1 MHRTAVNLQVA
12 ASRLNLLRR
21 VPPQGAGAQFQL
33 QKALGRGDQ
42 TGVVLESRGNLLKA
56 GKLLRQQAESQ
67 LNLHKFAAPVGD
79 LIKEILCD

>member
-1 MHRTAVNLQVA
+1 MTESCVNPLKTAA
-12 ASRLNLLRR
+12 R
-21 VPPQGAGAQFQL
+21 QGAGAQFQL

-67 LNLHKFAAPVGD
+67 LNLYTFSAPIGG
-79 LIKEILCD
+79 LITEIRCR